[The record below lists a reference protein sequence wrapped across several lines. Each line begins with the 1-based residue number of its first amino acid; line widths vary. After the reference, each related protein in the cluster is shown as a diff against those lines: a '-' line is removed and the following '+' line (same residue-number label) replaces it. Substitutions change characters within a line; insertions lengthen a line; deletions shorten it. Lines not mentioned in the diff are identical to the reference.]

1 MTKKINPIG
10 IVTLLIAIAYI
21 IIPYD
26 MDRIGW
32 YGYIDDFFVFM
43 AGYLLFFGSRDIHPR
58 LKRLLYLIA
67 GCSFIIAMLFLT
79 VMIIL
84 S

>member
-43 AGYLLFFGSRDIHPR
+43 AGYLLFFGSRYVHPR
-58 LKRLLYLIA
+58 LKRLLYLIS
-67 GCSFIIAMLFLT
+67 GCSFIIAMLFLI

>member
-1 MTKKINPIG
+1 MTKKINTTG
-10 IVTLLIAIAYI
+10 IITLLIAIAYI

-43 AGYLLFFGSRDIHPR
+43 AGYLLFFGSRGIHPR

-67 GCSFIIAMLFLT
+67 GCSFIIAMLSLIA
-79 VMIIL
+79 MIIL
-84 S
+84 L

>member
-1 MTKKINPIG
+1 MTKKINTTG
-10 IVTLLIAIAYI
+10 IITLLIAIAYI

-43 AGYLLFFGSRDIHPR
+43 AGYLLFFGSRGIHPR

-67 GCSFIIAMLFLT
+67 GCSFIIAMLSLI